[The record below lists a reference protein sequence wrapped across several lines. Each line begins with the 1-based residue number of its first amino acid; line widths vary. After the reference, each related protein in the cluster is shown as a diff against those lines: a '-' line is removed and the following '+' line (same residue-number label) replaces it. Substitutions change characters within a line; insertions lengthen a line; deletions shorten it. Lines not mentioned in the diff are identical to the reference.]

1 MNRRFIRR
9 EFIYVTAIPMA
20 GESGQNVFETEIVK
34 ALHEVAPLYDNLSV
48 PVFCP
53 HMHDTASNLPAE
65 PSVCALL
72 LRSKTYWQYLR
83 FQWRLFKAMG
93 LYLWKH
99 RRSQIVVF
107 MRYHDSMVSPLIL
120 KSLFRYKLI
129 MRTGPVLP
137 NLSIHG
143 KNPSP
148 LVYHFIRITL
158 GEFYRHAS
166 KIITV
171 TPRIG
176 QWVVDTY
183 RVSSD
188 KIAVVPNAV
197 DPETFQPKECSRA
210 HWNIPNGAS
219 VIGFVGYVYEG
230 KGLDTILHALALLKN
245 RGRDHPDLL
254 VVGDGPDLAKLK
266 SLAQE
271 LGIMKRV
278 HWSGHVDRAQVPS
291 AINACDVMLA
301 PFTKREF
308 RRAGSSAIKLWEY
321 LACDKPVF
329 ASRDEDHAFIENEKI
344 GVLVEPEDI
353 PEWAEALARVGQW
366 SEGLGGRGRRFV
378 LKEHTYQT
386 AAKKFIELGI
396 FDDPQK
402 AIA

>member
-1 MNRRFIRR
+1 MNRRFIRH

-20 GESGQNVFETEIVK
+20 GDSGQNAFETEIVK
-34 ALHEVAPLYDNLSV
+34 ALHEVAPRYDNLSV
-48 PVFCP
+48 QVFCP
-53 HMHDTASNLPAE
+53 HMHNTASNPPTE
-65 PSVCALL
+65 SSVCELP

-83 FQWRLFKAMG
+83 FQWRLFTSMG
-93 LYLWKH
+93 LYLWRH
-99 RRSQIVVF
+99 RRSDIVVF
-107 MRYHDSMVSPLIL
+107 MRFHDSMIAPLLL
-120 KSLFRYKLI
+120 KYLFRYKLI
-129 MRTGPVLP
+129 MRTGPVLL

-143 KNPSP
+143 KNPNP
-148 LVYHFIRITL
+148 FVYHFIRITL
-158 GEFYRHAS
+158 GKFYRHAS

-171 TPRIG
+171 TPQIG

-183 RVSSD
+183 RVPSD
-188 KIAVVPNAV
+188 KIALVPNAV

-210 HWNIPNGAS
+210 HWNIPNRAS
-219 VIGFVGYVYEG
+219 VIGFVGHVYVDQ
-230 KGLDTILHALALLKN
+230 GLDTVLHALAILKN
-245 RGRDHPDLL
+245 RGFDYPDLL

-266 SLAQE
+266 ELAQKLE
-271 LGIMKRV
+271 IMKSV
-278 HWSGHVDRAQVPS
+278 HWSGHVNRAQVPS

-301 PFTKREF
+301 PFTKRTF
-308 RRAGSSAIKLWEY
+308 RTTGSSSLKLWEY

-329 ASRDEDHAFIENEKI
+329 ASRDEDHAFIENENL